1 MCRDLGMFL
10 QLNRQSNVHHCSCQ
24 WERLV
29 QLPMDGSVNGLTRLF
44 KQSLLHLSL
53 LRQKLFHLFLR
64 NCLSSFKLN
73 FNLHQFAQNMKYNYI
88 GEWKETV
95 LWNYKL
101 SPPKCAITPRRFSSL
116 NNFRRFKF
124 SALSYG
130 RNLITLIEC
139 TLF

>member
-1 MCRDLGMFL
+1 
-10 QLNRQSNVHHCSCQ
+10 
-24 WERLV
+24 
-29 QLPMDGSVNGLTRLF
+29 MDGSVVTNGLTRLF

-73 FNLHQFAQNMKYNYI
+73 FTQNMKYNYLLVNGKKPCCEI
-88 GEWKETV
+88 I
-95 LWNYKL
+95 NYRHL
-101 SPPKCAITPRRFSSL
+101 MRNYISRRFSSL

-139 TLF
+139 TLFQTTSKSKIVFNSLQQHLLLHLRYNFVFCP